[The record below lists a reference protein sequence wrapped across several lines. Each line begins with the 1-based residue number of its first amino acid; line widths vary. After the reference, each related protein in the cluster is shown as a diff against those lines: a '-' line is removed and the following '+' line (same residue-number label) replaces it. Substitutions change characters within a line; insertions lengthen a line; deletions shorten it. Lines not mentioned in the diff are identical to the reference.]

1 MNTKFYLKDGIPSV
15 NPEDVSV
22 LSNFEIIDVRRLEEF
37 TGELGH
43 IESAKLVTLGPDLK
57 NFLNKTEKSKQLIF
71 VCRSGARS
79 AQATQDALSTGFS
92 EVYNMDGGM
101 LKWNALK
108 LPAWREFKIQE

>member
-1 MNTKFYLKDGIPSV
+1 MSTKFYIKDGIPTI
-15 NPEDVSV
+15 NPEDVNE

-37 TGELGH
+37 TAELGH

-57 NFLNKTEKSKQLIF
+57 NFINKTEKTKQLIF
-71 VCRSGARS
+71 VCRSGGRS
-79 AQATQDALSTGFS
+79 GQATQDALSAGFS

-108 LPAWREFKIQE
+108 LPVWREFKIQE